1 MTSKKN
7 TIRSQWIYIEKDRPG
22 VPAKTALGLRR
33 NSRYTA
39 SLLYPDLGPSIGRW
53 PYMGNTLKPDITD
66 IFYVVD
72 VGEEYRLDTIA
83 NKIYGSTFL
92 WWVLALIND
101 IRNPL
106 TQPEAGQVL
115 RVPTQN
121 RIISMLYTI

>member
-1 MTSKKN
+1 
-7 TIRSQWIYIEKDRPG
+7 
-22 VPAKTALGLRR
+22 
-33 NSRYTA
+33 
-39 SLLYPDLGPSIGRW
+39 
-53 PYMGNTLKPDITD
+53 MGNTLKPDITD